1 MNLNDI
7 SEVSFGRRSTVYPG
21 TADLESL
28 LETEMMGY
36 CGELQN
42 LKLEEAGQKGSD
54 ASTYRGHPETK
65 SDFQTTERKM
75 FNAIRARVVRESVS
89 SEYSTDVAVSSN
101 ETGQR
106 LSPDYTPNVLPYTD
120 NRKHDQQDK
129 CQDETLIL
137 GEFIKPVYRYEG

>member
-1 MNLNDI
+1 M
-7 SEVSFGRRSTVYPG
+7 YPG
-21 TADLESL
+21 RANLESL
-28 LETEMMGY
+28 LETEIMGY

-54 ASTYRGHPETK
+54 ASTYREHSETK

-75 FNAIRARVVRESVS
+75 FSATRARVVRESVS

-106 LSPDYTPNVLPYTD
+106 SSPDYTPNVLPYTD
-120 NRKHDQQDK
+120 DRKRDQQDT
-129 CQDETLIL
+129 CQDKTLIL
-137 GEFIKPVYRYEG
+137 GEFIRPVYLYEG